1 MNSDTRALDVLV
13 IDNDE
18 NVHRAVLTLQLSHPH
33 LVRHIATTDRV
44 PERLPEAPRPD
55 AILLDYWLGRDDVR
69 ALEAL
74 GQVLAWEVPVILYT
88 SEERVAML
96 APAVEMGVDGL
107 CIKHDGLAALV
118 EVLTEIRDGGQ
129 LIRQHLARTLQSLP
143 AVRAALTSAEQRVL
157 RGLAYGLE
165 APEIAERLV
174 VSVAT
179 VRSHEKSIHA
189 KYREALGDL
198 RLTRQRVLLEAARDG
213 YWDPRLSA
221 GPLDDFT

>member
-1 MNSDTRALDVLV
+1 MDSTNRPLDVLV

-18 NVHRAVLTLQLSHPH
+18 NVHRAVLTLPLSHPH
-33 LVRHIATTDRV
+33 LVRHVATTDRV
-44 PERLPEAPRPD
+44 PAAPPESPWPD
-55 AILLDYWLGRDDVR
+55 VILLDYWLGRDDIR

-74 GQVLAWEVPVILYT
+74 DRVLAWGVPVVLYT

-96 APAVEMGVDGL
+96 APAVEMGVHGL
-107 CIKHDGLAALV
+107 CIKHDGLTALV
-118 EVLTEIRDGGQ
+118 EVLTEVREGGQ
-129 LIRQHLARTLQSLP
+129 LIQHHLARTLQSLP
-143 AVRAALTSAEQRVL
+143 AVRAALTPAEQRVL

-189 KYREALGDL
+189 KYREALGDP
-198 RLTRQRVLLEAARDG
+198 RVSRQKVLLEAARDG
-213 YWDPRLSA
+213 YWDPRLAASEEKS
-221 GPLDDFT
+221 T